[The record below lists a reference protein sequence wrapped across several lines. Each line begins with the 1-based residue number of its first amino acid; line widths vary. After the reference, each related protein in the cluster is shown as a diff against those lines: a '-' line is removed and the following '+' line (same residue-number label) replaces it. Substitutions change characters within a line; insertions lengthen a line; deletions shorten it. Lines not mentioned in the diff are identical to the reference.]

1 MNLCSR
7 QIPQYHELEREA
19 VGGSNMIISDQTGLV
34 NKSQR
39 LIIKI
44 GSALLVDSDTG
55 EIRYNWLE
63 KMADDIANLRSRNKE
78 VIIVSSGAVAFGSRH
93 LGHSC

>member
-1 MNLCSR
+1 MGGL
-7 QIPQYHELEREA
+7 QYDF
-19 VGGSNMIISDQTGLV
+19 SDQTGLV
-34 NKSQR
+34 SKSQR

-78 VIIVSSGAVAFGSRH
+78 VYCFFRSCSIWKSSSRH
-93 LGHSC
+93 SC

>member
-1 MNLCSR
+1 
-7 QIPQYHELEREA
+7 
-19 VGGSNMIISDQTGLV
+19 MIISDQTGLV

-44 GSALLVDSDTG
+44 GSALLVDSETG

-78 VIIVSSGAVAFGSRH
+78 VIIVSSGAVAFGSRP
-93 LGHSC
+93 LGLSLIHI